1 MFQRQLCATVAGI
14 MLVMTI
20 MAAPAAWTQSKP
32 GPESLIGNK
41 LPDTLLNDLT
51 GQPGRISGRTGKV
64 VFVEFWATWCPDC
77 REVAPHV
84 QKLHEQYGNKGLDI
98 VAISVDTKAKTVEKY
113 MAEKKL
119 TYPVLMGNENTRTMF
134 RVLRIPTVYLIDK
147 NGLVNAV
154 YVEYGEKR
162 APEVDAKVKE
172 LLGNQQGKK
181 TGNRQ

>member
-1 MFQRQLCATVAGI
+1 MFHRHLFGTIAGI
-14 MLVMTI
+14 AIFMSILTV
-20 MAAPAAWTQSKP
+20 PAAWAQPKP

-51 GQPGRISGRTGKV
+51 GKPGRISGRTGKV

-84 QKLHEQYGNKGLDI
+84 QALHEKYGKSGLVV

-113 MAEKKL
+113 MAENKL

-134 RVLRIPTVYLIDK
+134 RVLRIPTVYLIDRK
-147 NGLVNAV
+147 GTVSAV

-162 APEVDAKVKE
+162 APEVETKVKE
-172 LLGNQQGKK
+172 LLEM
-181 TGNRQ
+181 

>member
-1 MFQRQLCATVAGI
+1 MFHRHLRFAVAGI
-14 MLVMTI
+14 ALVVSIMT
-20 MAAPAAWTQSKP
+20 APAAWTQPIP

-41 LPDTLLNDLT
+41 LPDTLLNSLD
-51 GQPGRISGRTGKV
+51 GKPGRIAGRTGKV

-84 QKLHEQYGNKGLDI
+84 QKLHEQYGDKGLDI

-119 TYPVLMGNENTRTMF
+119 TYPVFMGNENTRTMF

-147 NGLVNAV
+147 KGLVNAV

-162 APEVDAKVKE
+162 AAEVEAKVKE
-172 LLGNQQGKK
+172 LLGNQTGK
-181 TGNRQ
+181 GRQ